1 MNLFWILII
10 FGIGFIVGA
19 CWNTREVN
27 SKMKFL
33 KNNNATLDEQV
44 QKCNE
49 EMSEFISGINKMD
62 AYNIIE
68 EFFDVIQAMLHVIK
82 LLNLKEELK
91 HGLKRHNKKLKNR
104 GWKFEDIK

>member
-1 MNLFWILII
+1 MEHKR
-10 FGIGFIVGA
+10 GIV
-19 CWNTREVN
+19 R
-27 SKMKFL
+27 MKFL
-33 KNNNATLDEQV
+33 KNNNATLEEQI

-49 EMSEFISGINKMD
+49 EVNEFISGIEKRD

-82 LLNLKEELK
+82 LLNLKGELK

-104 GWKFEDIK
+104 GWEFEDIN

>member
-1 MNLFWILII
+1 MNLFWILIV
-10 FGIGFIVGA
+10 FNIGFIVGV

-91 HGLKRHNKKLKNR
+91 HGLKRHNKKLKSR
-104 GWKFEDIK
+104 GWEFEEIN